1 MPESRKSAFPSQV
14 HCVVVKWKS
23 FALLRVT
30 PVEYGLCHTVTN
42 SVTLPLSRRQ
52 SVTLCHTITLLLYH
66 DLTKSLAP
74 GSLAVPHHHIYHM
87 LHVTPSQG
95 KCATSWQPSSGSGGV
110 SSARLLPAEPPE
122 AWDWFGL
129 EAGARAGAEGPRLGR
144 GCSGPPRPR
153 PRHTS
158 PRRHQNMTSAS
169 DLQLLQHVHN

>member
-1 MPESRKSAFPSQV
+1 M
-14 HCVVVKWKS
+14 
-23 FALLRVT
+23 LLVT
-30 PVEYGLCHTVTN
+30 PVEYGVWSIGVRTVSQLSHFHKYCDTASVMQTKCHTVT
-42 SVTLPLSRRQ
+42 P
-52 SVTLCHTITLLLYH
+52 LLYH
-66 DLTKSLAP
+66 DLTISVAP

-95 KCATSWQPSSGSGGV
+95 ECATSWQPSSGSGGV

-158 PRRHQNMTSAS
+158 PRCHQNMTSAS